1 MNVRTY
7 VYAQPNI
14 YICIYVRMHML
25 IHTDDDDDDNDE
37 GRSRLSPSQPT
48 YVRTYVRTNAP
59 PAPAPSCRG
68 VSVRVS
74 VGVRWVSVG
83 VHS

>member
-48 YVRTYVRTNAP
+48 YVRTYVRMLLLLLLP
-59 PAPAPSCRG
+59 LVGG

-74 VGVRWVSVG
+74 VGVRGVSVG